1 VKEETDMTFCIP
13 KKPLSRRTMLRGMA
27 AGALVGVGLP
37 RLEAML
43 NVHGTAYAQ
52 GAPLAK
58 RFGVWFWG
66 NGVIPNL
73 WLPTTTG
80 LGDAWALSPQLMPY
94 ANLKQNL
101 TVLTGY
107 EVKMSGEVHHVGPAG
122 ALTGMGHDDDTNY
135 RDATIEHQV
144 ADLIGQG
151 SPFKS
156 LQVGVSRATA
166 NGSGHTVNYASSAGA
181 NAPVMP
187 EYDANA
193 LFKRLFMQTP
203 SSPGTPDKSLA
214 FRKAV
219 LDVVSEDAKSLATKL
234 GTADK
239 ARLEQHLEGVHQ
251 LQGRIETL
259 SMGGNGCDA
268 SGIDTTKFPAAV
280 EDLDGLCTP
289 EQNWAMASLIT
300 YALSCDLTTSFL
312 FQHGRPAAH
321 YNMGVL
327 DINVDVHD
335 DVSHKEEGD
344 QPTMNRA
351 MMYWFDQC
359 RVFMEM
365 LQNTPDGASNLLESS
380 LIYGTSDVSFGFTHS
395 KDEYPILL
403 FGRAG
408 GAIKGNQHHRVQ
420 KDNISKLLLTLL
432 NLYGAGKT
440 QFGAEEGLVT
450 SGIPEILA

>member
-1 VKEETDMTFCIP
+1 MTFCIP
-13 KKPLSRRTMLRGMA
+13 KKPLSRRTMLRGIA
-27 AGALVGVGLP
+27 AGALVTVGLP

-43 NVHGTAYAQ
+43 NVNGTAYAQ

-73 WLPTTTG
+73 WTPATVG
-80 LGDAWALSPQLMPY
+80 VGDAWALSPQLMPY

-107 EVKMSGEVHHVGPAG
+107 EVKMDGEVHHVGPAG
-122 ALTGMGHDDDTNY
+122 ALTGMGHDGDANY
-135 RDATIEHQV
+135 RDATIDHQI
-144 ADLIGQG
+144 AELIGQG
-151 SPFKS
+151 SPFKA

-166 NGSGHTVNYASSAGA
+166 NGAGHTVNYASSSGP

-187 EYDANA
+187 EYDAAA

-203 SSPGTPDKSLA
+203 TTMPGTPDKSLA
-214 FRKAV
+214 FRKSV
-219 LDVVSEDAKSLATKL
+219 LDVVLADANALSPKL
-234 GTADK
+234 GQADK
-239 ARLEQHLEGVHQ
+239 ARLEEHLEGVHQ
-251 LQGRIETL
+251 LQRRIDTL
-259 SMGGNGCDA
+259 SMGGNGCDP
-268 SGIDTTKFPAAV
+268 SGIDQTKFPAAV
-280 EDLDGLCTP
+280 EDLDGMCTP
-289 EQNWAMASLIT
+289 EQNHAMASLIT
-300 YALSCDLTTSFL
+300 YALSCDLTNSFM

-335 DVSHKEEGD
+335 DVSHVEEGD
-344 QPTMNRA
+344 QPTMNKA

-365 LQNTPDGASNLLESS
+365 LQSTSDGAGNLLENS
-380 LIYGTSDVSFGFTHS
+380 LVYGTSDVSFGFTHS

-408 GAIKGNQHHRVQ
+408 GAIKGNQHHRTEG
-420 KDNISKLLLTLL
+420 DNISKLLLTLM
-432 NLYGAGKT
+432 NLYGAQKT
-440 QFGAEEGLVT
+440 EFGAEEGLVT

>member
-1 VKEETDMTFCIP
+1 MTFSIP
-13 KKPLSRRTMLRGMA
+13 KKPLSRRTMLRGIA
-27 AGALVGVGLP
+27 AGTLVTVGLP

-43 NVHGTAYAQ
+43 NTNGTAYAQ

-73 WLPTTTG
+73 WTPANAG
-80 LGDAWALSPQLMPY
+80 IGDAWALSPQLMPY

-107 EVKMSGEVHHVGPAG
+107 EVKMNGEVHHVGPAG
-122 ALTGMGHDDDTNY
+122 ALTGMGHDEDANY
-135 RDATIEHQV
+135 RDATIEHQI

-166 NGSGHTVNYASSAGA
+166 NGAGHTVNYASSSGA
-181 NAPVMP
+181 NTPVMP

-193 LFKRLFMQTP
+193 LFKRLFMQTG
-203 SSPGTPDKSLA
+203 STPGTPDKSLA

-219 LDVVSEDAKSLATKL
+219 LDVVSEDAKALSPKL
-234 GTADK
+234 GAADK
-239 ARLEQHLEGVHQ
+239 ARLEQHLDGVHQ
-251 LQGRIETL
+251 LQARIETL
-259 SMGGNGCDA
+259 SMGGGNKCDP
-268 SGIDTTKFPAAV
+268 SKIDTTKFPAAV
-280 EDLDGLCTP
+280 EDLNGFCTP
-289 EQNWAMASLIT
+289 EQNAAMASLIT
-300 YALSCDLTTSFL
+300 YALSCELTNSFL

-321 YNMGVL
+321 YNMSVL
-327 DINVDVHD
+327 DINVDIHD

-344 QPTMNRA
+344 QPKMNSA

-380 LIYGTSDVSFGFTHS
+380 LVYATSDVSFGFTHS

-420 KDNISKLLLTLL
+420 KDNISKVLFTLV
-432 NLYGAGKT
+432 NLFGAQKA

-450 SGIPEILA
+450 SGIPEILV

>member
-1 VKEETDMTFCIP
+1 MTFCIP
-13 KKPLSRRTMLRGMA
+13 KKPLSRRTMLRGLG
-27 AGALVGVGLP
+27 AGALVTVGLP

-43 NVHGTAYAQ
+43 NNNGTAYAQ

-73 WLPTTTG
+73 WIPKATG
-80 LGDAWALSPQLMPY
+80 VGAEWALSPQLMHY
-94 ANLKQNL
+94 QSLKKNL

-135 RDATIEHQV
+135 RDATIDHQI
-144 ADLIGQG
+144 AGLIGQA

-166 NGSGHTVNYASSAGA
+166 NGSGHTVNYASSSGA

-193 LFKRLFMQTP
+193 LFKRLFMQAPVTP
-203 SSPGTPDKSLA
+203 GSTDKTPA

-219 LDVVSEDAKSLATKL
+219 LDVVAEDANALSGKL
-234 GTADK
+234 GQADK
-239 ARLEQHLEGVHQ
+239 ARLDEHLEGVHQ
-251 LQGRIETL
+251 LQRRIETL
-259 SMGGNGCDA
+259 SMGGNACEPT
-268 SGIDTTKFPAAV
+268 GIDQTKFPAAV
-280 EDLDGLCTP
+280 EDLNGLCAP
-289 EQNWAMASLIT
+289 EQNLAMASLMT
-300 YALSCDLTTSFL
+300 YALSCDLTNTFM

-321 YNMGVL
+321 YNMSVL
-327 DINVDVHD
+327 NINVDIHD
-335 DVSHKEEGD
+335 DVSHVEAGD
-344 QPTMNRA
+344 QPTLNSA

-365 LQNTPDGASNLLESS
+365 LQNTPDGAGNLLENS
-380 LIYGTSDVSFGFTHS
+380 LVYGTSDISFGFTHS
-395 KDEYPILL
+395 KDEYPIVL

-408 GAIKGNQHHRVQ
+408 GAIKGDQHHRAA
-420 KDNISKLLLTLL
+420 KDNISKLLFTLM

-450 SGIPEILA
+450 SGIPEILV

>member
-1 VKEETDMTFCIP
+1 MTFCIP
-13 KKPLSRRTMLRGMA
+13 KKALSRRTLLRGLS
-27 AGALVGVGLP
+27 AGALVTVGLP

-43 NVHGTAYAQ
+43 NSNGTAYAA

-73 WLPTTTG
+73 WVPKTPG
-80 LGDAWALSPQLMPY
+80 VGDAWALSPQLMNF
-94 ANLKQNL
+94 ASLKQNL

-107 EVKMSGEVHHVGPAG
+107 EVKMDGVVHHVGPAG
-122 ALTGMGHDDDTNY
+122 ALTGMGHDKDANY
-135 RDATIEHQV
+135 RDATIDHQV
-144 ADLIGQG
+144 ANLIGQA

-166 NGSGHTVNYASSAGA
+166 NGEGHTVNYASSSGA

-193 LFKRLFMQTP
+193 LFKRLFMQAAPTTP
-203 SSPGTPDKSLA
+203 GSPDKSSG

-219 LDVVSEDAKSLATKL
+219 LDVVAEDANALSKKL
-234 GTADK
+234 GQADK
-239 ARLEQHLEGVHQ
+239 ARLDQHLEGVHQ
-251 LQGRIETL
+251 LQRRIDTL
-259 SMGGNGCDA
+259 SMGNKGCDPTA
-268 SGIDTTKFPAAV
+268 IDTTKFPAAV
-280 EDLDGLCTP
+280 EDLNGLCAP
-289 EQNWAMASLIT
+289 EQNSAMATLIT
-300 YALSCDLTTSFL
+300 YALSCELTNTFL

-327 DINVDVHD
+327 GINVDIHD
-335 DVSHKEEGD
+335 DVSHKEAGD
-344 QPTMNRA
+344 QPTMNSA

-359 RVFMEM
+359 KVFMEM
-365 LQNTPDGASNLLESS
+365 LQNTPDGAGNLLENS
-380 LIYGTSDVSFGFTHS
+380 LVYGTSDISFGFTHS

-403 FGRAG
+403 FGRGG
-408 GAIKGNQHHRVQ
+408 GAIKGNQHHRAAG
-420 KDNISKLLLTLL
+420 DNISKLLLTLV
-432 NLYGAGKT
+432 NIYGANKT

-450 SGIPEILA
+450 SGISEILAV

>member
-1 VKEETDMTFCIP
+1 MTFSIP
-13 KKPLSRRTMLRGMA
+13 KKPLSRRTVLRGMA
-27 AGALVGVGLP
+27 AGGLVTIGLP

-43 NVHGTAYAQ
+43 NGNGTAYAQ

-66 NGVIPNL
+66 NGIIPNL
-73 WLPTTTG
+73 WTPAVAG
-80 LGDAWALSPQLMPY
+80 VGDAWALSPQLMPY

-101 TVLTGY
+101 TVLSGY
-107 EVKMSGEVHHVGPAG
+107 EVKMDGEVHHVGPAG
-122 ALTGMGHDDDTNY
+122 ALTGMGHDADANY
-135 RDATIEHQV
+135 RDATIDHQI
-144 ADLIGQG
+144 AELIGG
-151 SPFKS
+151 ASPFKS

-166 NGSGHTVNYASSAGA
+166 NGAGHTVNYASSSGA

-193 LFKRLFMQTP
+193 LFQRLFMQTP
-203 SSPGTPDKSLA
+203 TTDPGTPDKSFA

-219 LDVVSEDAKSLATKL
+219 LDVVAQDATALSAKL

-239 ARLEQHLEGVHQ
+239 ARLEQHLEGVHEMQ
-251 LQGRIETL
+251 RRIDTL
-259 SMGGNGCDA
+259 AMGGNGCDP
-268 SGIDTTKFPAAV
+268 SGIDTTAFPAAV
-280 EDLDGLCTP
+280 EDLNGLCTP
-289 EQNWAMASLIT
+289 EQNSAMASLIT
-300 YALSCDLTTSFL
+300 YALSCELTNTFM

-321 YNMGVL
+321 YNMENLGITV
-327 DINVDVHD
+327 DIHD
-335 DVSHKEEGD
+335 DISHVEEGD
-344 QPTMNRA
+344 QPTMNSA

-365 LQNTPDGASNLLESS
+365 LQNTPDGATNLLESS

-408 GAIKGNQHHRVQ
+408 GAIKGNQHHRVEA
-420 KDNISKLLLTLL
+420 DNISKVLLALV
-432 NLYGAGKT
+432 NLYGANKT
-440 QFGAEEGLVT
+440 EFGAEEGLVT
-450 SGIPEILA
+450 SGIPEILAV